1 MNDKTG
7 MRGLAGAAPLRW
19 LAAGLVS
26 ATLAACGGGGSDATG
41 TLRVALTDAPSCGYD
56 HVYVTVEKVRVHQSS
71 GAGDAD
77 AGWSEIVLSPARRID
92 LLDLTNGVL
101 EELGNTELR
110 AGDYQQIRLVL
121 SPNTGSAPLANAV
134 KPTGGTLVA
143 LDTPSGAESGL
154 KLQAHFAVPAGQTAD
169 VALDFDAC
177 KSVVATGSPG
187 KYNLKPVITVIPI
200 LTAIEGYVAPGIAN
214 SGTLVSAQLPDGIR
228 VRATTPEAAT
238 GKFRLVVLPA
248 SNYSVV
254 VAAAA
259 RETAAVTGVPMPST
273 GTTVVNPVAAPIAP
287 ASSAVASASGTVTS
301 GGVPVSGAT
310 VRAIQALTGGPTIQ
324 VASQTVG
331 ATGAY
336 ALSLPLAAPI
346 RAPYAG
352 GAALTFAADAGV
364 AKQYSFQAKA
374 QGYITQTTAVMTLAG
389 DITQD
394 FFLTLEP

>member
-1 MNDKTG
+1 MSDKIG
-7 MRGLAGAAPLRW
+7 MWSRVGAAPTRW
-19 LAAGLVS
+19 LVAGLTA
-26 ATLAACGGGGSDATG
+26 ATLVACGGGSGGTG

-71 GAGDAD
+71 SVGDSD

-101 EELGNTELR
+101 DELGNTELP

-121 SPNTGSAPLANAV
+121 AANTTSAPLANAV

-154 KLQAHFAVPAGQTAD
+154 KLQAHFDVPAGQTAD
-169 VALDFDAC
+169 LALDFDAC

-200 LTAIEGYVAPGIAN
+200 LTAIEGYVAPTIAN
-214 SGTLVSAQLPDGIR
+214 TGTLVSAQLPDGAR
-228 VRATTPEAAT
+228 VRATTPEATT
-238 GKFRLVVLPA
+238 GKFRLLVLPA
-248 SNYSVV
+248 TNYSVV
-254 VAAAA
+254 VAAAG
-259 RETAAVTGVPMPST
+259 RETAAVTGVPLLST
-273 GTTVVNPVAAPIAP
+273 ANTLVNPVAAPIAP
-287 ASSAVASASGTVTS
+287 ASSAVASVSGTVTS
-301 GGVPVSGAT
+301 GGVPVAGAT

-331 ATGAY
+331 STGAY
-336 ALSLPLAAPI
+336 ALSVPLAAPV
-346 RAPYAG
+346 RAPYNG
-352 GAALTFAADAGV
+352 GVALIFAADTGV
-364 AKQYSFQAKA
+364 AGKYSFQAKA
-374 QGYITQTTAVMTLAG
+374 QGYNTETTAVMTLAG
-389 DITQD
+389 NITQD